1 MFRALLV
8 HSVGGVWLVCI
19 KLPIASRLCLR
30 SDYEGTIALTAL
42 QILGVRILTLCQG
55 SWFECILCSASH
67 HGGDL
72 SVGTFLLPWDRLGEL
87 HHTGSLIGGLS
98 LFYPSFCP
106 QGPPP
111 PPPSYLWDRSIKT
124 VTSNIQS
131 ELYGVKLM
139 TVFFLCPYKKIT

>member
-111 PPPSYLWDRSIKT
+111 PAPQLSLGQEHKDCDFKYTERTLW
-124 VTSNIQS
+124 S
-131 ELYGVKLM
+131 EVNDSVLPMPL
-139 TVFFLCPYKKIT
+139 